1 MSADVLA
8 KEVCSV
14 MKRLRRFFR
23 WIRVSD
29 VVAVAF
35 TWMGAGAAW
44 TGEWGLCALFLA
56 AGAVSLWA
64 GGL

>member
-1 MSADVLA
+1 
-8 KEVCSV
+8 
-14 MKRLRRFFR
+14 MKWLKRFFQ

-29 VVAVAF
+29 VIAVIF
-35 TWMGAGAAW
+35 TWMGASAAW